1 MEGNDYLKHFDKIF
15 NTQTLKNIKLDNM
28 VLLKELY
35 SWVYTKDLVGY
46 GSNSNNTNNTATNSN
61 KKSNE
66 EIAND
71 IINKPNFDGWGTG
84 ETRKQKLKAAGYD
97 PDAIQRIINQK
108 LK

>member
-1 MEGNDYLKHFDKIF
+1 M
-15 NTQTLKNIKLDNM
+15 KL
-28 VLLKELY
+28 
-35 SWVYTKDLVGY
+35 SI
-46 GSNSNNTNNTATNSN
+46 N
-61 KKSNE
+61 KL
-66 EIAND
+66 IAND